1 MTIKKNKI
9 ILILIVLF
17 TISNDVF
24 SQQSEKQLNRI
35 LFVFDASQSM
45 LSRWQSGR
53 KIDIAKKLLVNM
65 TDSLRNISNL
75 ELGLRVYGHQS
86 NYPPQ
91 DCNDTRLEI
100 NFLPA
105 DISADMIKAK
115 LKMIN
120 AKGTTP
126 IAKSLEESAKD
137 FPDNNSR
144 NIIILI
150 TDGKE
155 ECGMDPCSVSRLFA
169 KKGII
174 LKPFVIGIGLD
185 ESWKE
190 NFDCVGTFF
199 DASNEK
205 DFSNILNIVISHV
218 IDNTTTQ
225 VNLLDSVGNPTE
237 TNVSLSFYDNFTDV
251 VKYNYL
257 HTMNNMGNPD
267 TMIIDPVLKYNV
279 VAHTIPPVTSNLVTI
294 IPGTHTIIPIKTP
307 QGNLEIKI
315 KSKINYS
322 FLVRKS
328 GEYQTLNVQEINTTQ
343 KYLTGYYD
351 IELLTIPRI
360 KFDSVRI
367 NQSSTTTYTLPPPGL
382 ANIILP
388 SNGYGGVYLKNDD
401 KIEEIYSFKGDKS
414 QYRLTLLPGKYLV
427 IFRSKSSKKYLYTSE
442 EEFKIK
448 SGKSQLIKIY

>member
-1 MTIKKNKI
+1 VIIKKIKI
-9 ILILIVLF
+9 FFLLIFCINSVSY
-17 TISNDVF
+17 TQEI
-24 SQQSEKQLNRI
+24 KPKLNRI

-45 LSRWQSGR
+45 LARWQSGR

-65 TDSLRNISNL
+65 TDSLKDVENL
-75 ELGLRVYGHQS
+75 ELALRVYGHQS

-105 DISADMIKAK
+105 NIAADMIKGK
-115 LKMIN
+115 LSMIR

-126 IAKSLEESAKD
+126 IATSLEESAKD

-205 DFSNILNIVISHV
+205 DFTNILNIVISHV

-225 VNLLDSVGNPTE
+225 VNLLDSLNNPTE
-237 TNVSLSFYDNFTDV
+237 TNISLSFYDNFTDI
-251 VKYNYL
+251 VKYNYV
-257 HTMNNMGNPD
+257 HTLNNLGHPD
-267 TMIIDPVLKYNV
+267 TMIIDPVLKYRV
-279 VAHTIPPVTSNLVTI
+279 IAHTIPPVESELVTI
-294 IPGTHTIIPIKTP
+294 IPGKHTIIPIKTP
-307 QGNLEIKI
+307 QGKLEVKL
-315 KSKINYS
+315 KSKKNYS
-322 FLVRKS
+322 FLVKKIGS
-328 GEYQTLNVQEINTTQ
+328 NKTIHVQDINTKQ
-343 KYLTGYYD
+343 NYLTGYYN
-351 IELLTIPRI
+351 IELLTLPRMY
-360 KFDSVRI
+360 FDSVRI
-367 NQSSTTTYTLPPPGL
+367 NQSSTTTYSLPPPGL

-388 SNGYGGVYLKNDD
+388 SNGYGGVYLKQDD
-401 KIEEIYSFKGDKS
+401 TLEEIFKFNGDKS
-414 QYRLTLLPGKYLV
+414 QYRLTLLPGNYVV
-427 IFRSKSSKKYLYTSE
+427 IYRSKSSKKYIYTSE
-442 EEFKIK
+442 KLIKIK

>member
-1 MTIKKNKI
+1 MY
-9 ILILIVLF
+9 
-17 TISNDVF
+17 
-24 SQQSEKQLNRI
+24 Q
-35 LFVFDASQSM
+35 
-45 LSRWQSGR
+45 
-53 KIDIAKKLLVNM
+53 
-65 TDSLRNISNL
+65 
-75 ELGLRVYGHQS
+75 
-86 NYPPQ
+86 
-91 DCNDTRLEI
+91 
-100 NFLPA
+100 
-105 DISADMIKAK
+105 
-115 LKMIN
+115 
-120 AKGTTP
+120 
-126 IAKSLEESAKD
+126 
-137 FPDNNSR
+137 
-144 NIIILI
+144 
-150 TDGKE
+150 
-155 ECGMDPCSVSRLFA
+155 
-169 KKGII
+169 
-174 LKPFVIGIGLD
+174 
-185 ESWKE
+185 
-190 NFDCVGTFF
+190 
-199 DASNEK
+199 
-205 DFSNILNIVISHV
+205 
-218 IDNTTTQ
+218 
-225 VNLLDSVGNPTE
+225 
-237 TNVSLSFYDNFTDV
+237 
-251 VKYNYL
+251 YNYL

-401 KIEEIYSFKGDKS
+401 KIEEIYSFEGDKS

-427 IFRSKSSKKYLYTSE
+427 IFRSKTSKKYLYTSE